1 MAVFHRLGLAQPRRR
16 SDRRHRN
23 HAGRDR
29 TPPGRGMPARER
41 GALSPAKPDRFA
53 DPAQQRP
60 PVPPCPRSG
69 NGTLR
74 PLPPPA
80 LPADCRCGRFQA
92 GQRHLGSCRGQP
104 RAADPGRGHPVLPAP
119 DRQCLPLWRRGVR
132 RPDAG
137 DRCAGRR
144 PVRRAPARLL
154 RRKFAGAFRWHRAQC
169 QHQHRG
175 HRLLPWRRRA
185 QPVLPRRRRH
195 VPGQAP
201 GQEPRR
207 RSRTAER
214 PVVAT
219 PTRLG
224 RGRFPELPERRRQ
237 GENGADRGGACHAR
251 LRLLT
256 AKVYPMLTALI
267 AVFIVAY
274 AAIALE
280 HPLKINKSASA
291 LVGAGLLWTI
301 YALAT
306 GDHHLVSEQLGE
318 SLMGTAQI
326 VFFLMGAMTI
336 VEVVDAHN
344 GFEVI
349 TQRIRT
355 TSLSSLMW
363 LGGFVTFFLSAT
375 LANLTTIIV
384 MISLMR
390 KLLAKHE
397 DRLFFAG
404 IIVIAANSG
413 GAWSPIGDVTT
424 TMLWIGGQITALAII
439 KSVFLPALVSL
450 IVPLAITAYVLRGKL
465 VESPAVDDGDHGI
478 KTTEFERNL
487 MFYLVIGILVAVPAF
502 KTITHLPPFMGLLF
516 GLGILWLVGDIVHR
530 HKEDEYKQ
538 HLTLA
543 HALSKID

>member
-1 MAVFHRLGLAQPRRR
+1 M
-16 SDRRHRN
+16 
-23 HAGRDR
+23 
-29 TPPGRGMPARER
+29 
-41 GALSPAKPDRFA
+41 LS
-53 DPAQQRP
+53 
-60 PVPPCPRSG
+60 
-69 NGTLR
+69 
-74 PLPPPA
+74 
-80 LPADCRCGRFQA
+80 
-92 GQRHLGSCRGQP
+92 
-104 RAADPGRGHPVLPAP
+104 
-119 DRQCLPLWRRGVR
+119 
-132 RPDAG
+132 
-137 DRCAGRR
+137 
-144 PVRRAPARLL
+144 
-154 RRKFAGAFRWHRAQC
+154 
-169 QHQHRG
+169 
-175 HRLLPWRRRA
+175 
-185 QPVLPRRRRH
+185 
-195 VPGQAP
+195 
-201 GQEPRR
+201 
-207 RSRTAER
+207 
-214 PVVAT
+214 
-219 PTRLG
+219 
-224 RGRFPELPERRRQ
+224 
-237 GENGADRGGACHAR
+237 
-251 LRLLT
+251 
-256 AKVYPMLTALI
+256 ALI
-267 AVFIVAY
+267 AVFVIAY

-291 LVGAGLLWTI
+291 LVGAGVLWTI

-363 LGGFVTFFLSAT
+363 LVGFVTFFLSAT
-375 LANLTTIIV
+375 LDNLTTTIV

-487 MFYLVIGILVAVPAF
+487 MFYLGIGILVAVPAF
-502 KTITHLPPFMGLLF
+502 KTITHLPPFMGILF

-543 HALSKID
+543 HALSKIDMSSLVFFVGILLAVATLEHTHILASLAQWLDHTIGRQDVIVLIIGLVSAIVDNVPLVAASMGMYSLADFPADSFLWEFLAYCAGTGGSILIIGSAAGVAAMGLEKIHFFWYVKKISGLALVGYLGGAGTYLLQYQLMH